1 MPIEIVGLTGGIG
14 SGKTAAANHF
24 AALGIPG
31 VDTDLIAHQLTGP
44 GGAAMP
50 AIAASFGADLVSAS
64 GALDRARMRALVF
77 ADTSCR
83 RKLESV
89 LHPLIHAESMRQLA
103 VAHGPYAMLVVPL
116 LFETSAYLTLVRRSL
131 LVDCPEEVQLA
142 RVQARSGLSAD
153 AVRAIMAAQMTRAQ
167 RLALADDVI
176 DNGGTLAALQLQV
189 EAKHQYYL
197 ANLAHGQ

>member
-1 MPIEIVGLTGGIG
+1 MSINVVGLTGGIG

-24 AALGIPG
+24 AALGVAV

-44 GGAAMP
+44 DGAAMP
-50 AIAASFGADLVSAS
+50 AIAASFGAGVVATN
-64 GALDRARMRALVF
+64 GALDRSRMRELVF
-77 ADTSCR
+77 ADESCR
-83 RKLESV
+83 SRLEAV
-89 LHPLIHAESMRQLA
+89 LHPLIHAESVRQLELA
-103 VAHGPYAMLVVPL
+103 SGPYAVLVVPL
-116 LFETSAYLTLVRRSL
+116 LFESPDYLPLLQRSL
-131 LVDCPEEVQLA
+131 LVDCPEELQLQ

-176 DNGGTLAALQLQV
+176 DNGGSLAALQLQV

>member
-1 MPIEIVGLTGGIG
+1 MSINVVGLTGGIG

-24 AALGIPG
+24 AALGVAV

-44 GGAAMP
+44 DGAAMP
-50 AIAASFGADLVSAS
+50 AIAASFGAGVVATN
-64 GALDRARMRALVF
+64 GALDRSRMRELVF
-77 ADTSCR
+77 ADASCR
-83 RKLESV
+83 SRLEAV
-89 LHPLIHAESMRQLA
+89 LHPLIHAESVRQLELA
-103 VAHGPYAMLVVPL
+103 SGPYAVLVVPL
-116 LFETSAYLTLVRRSL
+116 LFESPDYLPLLQRSL
-131 LVDCPEEVQLA
+131 LVDCPEELQLQ

-176 DNGGTLAALQLQV
+176 DNGGSLAALQLQV

>member
-1 MPIEIVGLTGGIG
+1 MSINVVGLTGGIG
-14 SGKTAAANHF
+14 SGKSAAASHF
-24 AALGIPG
+24 AELGVAV

-50 AIAASFGADLVSAS
+50 AIAASFGAEVVAAN
-64 GALDRARMRALVF
+64 GALDRGRMRELVF
-77 ADTSCR
+77 ADAACR
-83 RKLESV
+83 IRLEAV
-89 LHPLIHAESMRQLA
+89 LHPLIHAESLRQLELA
-103 VAHGPYAMLVVPL
+103 TGPYVVLVVPL
-116 LFETSAYLTLVRRSL
+116 LFESPDYLPLLQRSL
-131 LVDCPEEVQLA
+131 LVDCPEEVQLQ
-142 RVQARSGLSAD
+142 RVQARSGLSAE

-176 DNGGTLAALQLQV
+176 DNGGSLAALQLQV